1 MTEVEPND
9 DSVDAIADALLVVSR
24 LLVAISARSIA
35 GVDHTLTIPQFRALV
50 IMSNV
55 GPVKLTSLARLLGL
69 PPDLVA
75 PMAQR
80 LDRAGLV
87 VRADSARPRD
97 TVVGVSRR
105 GQTIVDKVTLLRRAE
120 ITSIVSMMPLG
131 QRRELVTALG
141 AFASASGEN
150 VVDVDDLL

>member
-1 MTEVEPND
+1 VTEVEPTD
-9 DSVDAIADALLVVSR
+9 DSVDTIADALLVVSR

-35 GVDHTLTIPQFRALV
+35 GVDQTLTIPQFRALV

-69 PPDLVA
+69 PPDTVA
-75 PMAQR
+75 PMVQR

-87 VRADSARPRD
+87 ARADAAVPRV
-97 TVVGVSRR
+97 TVVGLSRR
-105 GQTIVDKVTLLRRAE
+105 GQRVVDKVTLMRRAE
-120 ITSIVSMMPLG
+120 IASVVSMMPLG
-131 QRRELVTALG
+131 QRRELVTALS

>member
-1 MTEVEPND
+1 VTGVEPTD

-35 GVDHTLTIPQFRALV
+35 GVDDTLTIPQFRALV
-50 IMSNV
+50 IMANV
-55 GPVKLTSLARLLGL
+55 GPVKLTSLARL
-69 PPDLVA
+69 
-75 PMAQR
+75 
-80 LDRAGLV
+80 DRTGLV

-97 TVVGVSRR
+97 TVVGLTRR
-105 GQTIVDKVTLLRRAE
+105 GQSIVDKVTLIRHAE
-120 ITSIVSMMPLG
+120 ITNIVSMMPLG

-141 AFASASGEN
+141 AFASAGGEN